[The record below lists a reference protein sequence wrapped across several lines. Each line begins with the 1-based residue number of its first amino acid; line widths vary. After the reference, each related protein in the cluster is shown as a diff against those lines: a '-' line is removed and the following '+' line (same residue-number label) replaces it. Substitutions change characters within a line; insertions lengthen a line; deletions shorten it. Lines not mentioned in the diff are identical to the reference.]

1 MLSNSINSVD
11 VYTQVGLIKSVFFGG
26 RWEYLYT
33 FPVFIFPGV
42 GDGDDLEIENSGT
55 RWAV

>member
-1 MLSNSINSVD
+1 MLFNSINSVD
-11 VYTQVGLIKSVFFGG
+11 VYTQVGLFKSAFWG
-26 RWEYLYT
+26 RREYLYT

-42 GDGDDLEIENSGT
+42 GDEDDLEIENSCT